1 MIIIIL
7 IIDNKNNN
15 NNVHICNYKPPV
27 TETDTSNL
35 TNTSVSWIKNP
46 KKLHGL
52 SVFLIEKNTKP
63 KNLVLELPYGGFLK

>member
-1 MIIIIL
+1 MIIN
-7 IIDNKNNN
+7 NKNNN

-52 SVFLIEKNTKP
+52 SVFLIKK
-63 KNLVLELPYGGFLK
+63 KHKAQKLGL